1 MDDVYDDDDDA
12 DILAETETDE
22 SLTQQRSFGWG
33 SFRLP
38 SWGRTSRALP
48 RGPSAIQNLKET
60 FSNLILEGDLAA
72 VDQTTLRARIAEL
85 QRLQDEILP
94 YMSSQSANAFE
105 DARNLLERV
114 VEEISVYGEFLDVPG
129 MLRITVSG
137 ADDEGGK
144 SVEGSQLLLHYEQFP
159 EWQNIDTASEASSAH
174 QLPPRPTSTTVTTLR
189 APRPRTHARSLSNST
204 ATSIG
209 SRFSTS
215 SRFTASSRYSN
226 SSTAVPPGPNDIFQW
241 TPLKKIAARLNA
253 AEVIEKYGVP
263 TCVHVKGAVFVG
275 MSKGSVWLW
284 DLKQG
289 RRGTLEPESRGVDVG
304 AVTAIR
310 VSVDRRTLLCGHANG
325 AIRVWDVHRRVIV
338 RSVPASTTAQS
349 ALSNGPEGHESNAAV
364 IHLKSIA
371 KGKGFVSGDDK
382 MVVVA
387 LRPMRVVYR
396 MKRNEVVGE
405 KDRMKGE
412 TSSPGDTVNGDMST
426 QAGIVEEITACLAF
440 SSPVNMSD
448 SRAVLAV
455 AFGKR
460 VSVLSLRFDEQAV
473 AKGDKQAENVKGK
486 GEGVRFDVEWTR
498 EYEEDVCW
506 IGWLEYKLLCCVTA
520 SLTAVLFDVGT
531 GIELGRMPV
540 GSGSPSLGVG
550 SSQEPPLPPAAAVA
564 GGSDA
569 GIPPSDSDPTST
581 ATPRSHPHLSLTLS
595 LNPHLLA
602 SHSHLILLQL
612 PATTTTSSTL
622 PHALS
627 PSSAAPSHIHVGVRL
642 PWSTRLQSLFATGHF
657 RTAVNLGI
665 GFWSGTHRR
674 LVTGLEAGKDTDAVR
689 DRIVEM
695 VKSYV
700 EMSVRGE
707 EDHTVSGT
715 EESVVAGVYRE
726 LAELAVGALVTI
738 GRMDVVFGD
747 VYELFG
753 SKGRVLR
760 WAFFEVLVK
769 FVAEGKVRELGPEMT
784 KEFCEYLLWK
794 ERNKVKDERDSE
806 TKSLGAEEV
815 LLRLELGAIDIN
827 YVLTMAKENG
837 MWRVVWKVYET
848 MGDVVGG
855 VLELL
860 NVAIHL
866 QSPASS
872 LSRPLQTESATS
884 SLFTSLHAHLSPQT
898 VPPSWVTGSFTT
910 QVKAELWSLLLSPYH
925 CRQYSSTASEVGDE
939 PYPYLRALLLLDASY
954 LLALLHSGLQDD
966 TLDSS
971 AIKLQKRIY
980 TSVRSAKTQ
989 EDHDAVGGAVS
1000 TDPVV
1005 IDRQWIVDTL
1015 LETVEG
1021 PEPQVLD
1028 AKSGL
1033 RVGQEVVFTTDFGM
1047 EEVVRVYEYVARWY
1061 GMFPFSIGLKG
1072 EKVERILGLLIIAPV
1087 GYQSRTGDVGME
1099 DGEAR
1104 SSRQHALLAFLDAAV
1119 TFDDSTT
1126 RRFMVLAKEAGFQR
1140 VVEVLARRL
1149 CLYDEIF
1156 LSYLDEQHEQM
1167 RRAGVFDTVR
1177 GLVKEVKERV
1187 LLRKSIE
1194 NVVQRLVNEMDDTQT
1209 VLLVNE
1215 IWPGEHP
1222 RMLQALAG
1230 DEKAVYEYLRAMS
1243 EVCLES
1249 VTSEMSVRFVE
1260 LACRF
1265 SAGEVKPYL
1274 TRVDDRLA
1282 EGERERVL
1290 EVCRRE
1296 GVWDAVVWVLE
1307 RDGEWEEAMK
1317 VIGDALK
1324 SESGKTAEVDQVQNV
1339 METGMTFCE
1348 RWSGTSHG
1356 QVWVRL
1362 LDAVSEAMT
1371 TLEKQNDSA
1380 AAENETQAMKAFL
1393 AQTVHEILHLLP
1405 PHLPLHRVFELFM
1418 LHQPLPTSPPQKSH
1432 PLPLSQARPLL
1443 NSLLSHHTYTTTLLS
1458 VVTRIA
1464 QHDVH
1469 TLQERDVHTR
1479 AKGIRPKHG
1488 VCRRCGRLVHVKV
1501 VEGKV
1506 WVGKSGCLCEKC
1518 RGECGVGRDKR
1529 ARRKGKEREGEDPTD
1544 GGTQK
1549 TASGHVA
1556 MAVTP
1561 TGDEKLMEQMTH
1573 ADRFRQISSR
1583 VSTYDLFQRLSH
1595 SNGHAHA
1602 ESDVDGD
1609 VIDYGDSR
1617 KRILRPRRSAGSI

>member
-1 MDDVYDDDDDA
+1 MDK
-12 DILAETETDE
+12 
-22 SLTQQRSFGWG
+22 QQ
-33 SFRLP
+33 
-38 SWGRTSRALP
+38 
-48 RGPSAIQNLKET
+48 
-60 FSNLILEGDLAA
+60 
-72 VDQTTLRARIAEL
+72 EL
-85 QRLQDEILP
+85 V
-94 YMSSQSANAFE
+94 AWC
-105 DARNLLERV
+105 
-114 VEEISVYGEFLDVPG
+114 
-129 MLRITVSG
+129 TVR
-137 ADDEGGK
+137 E
-144 SVEGSQLLLHYEQFP
+144 
-159 EWQNIDTASEASSAH
+159 
-174 QLPPRPTSTTVTTLR
+174 
-189 APRPRTHARSLSNST
+189 
-204 ATSIG
+204 
-209 SRFSTS
+209 
-215 SRFTASSRYSN
+215 
-226 SSTAVPPGPNDIFQW
+226 
-241 TPLKKIAARLNA
+241 
-253 AEVIEKYGVP
+253 
-263 TCVHVKGAVFVG
+263 
-275 MSKGSVWLW
+275 
-284 DLKQG
+284 
-289 RRGTLEPESRGVDVG
+289 
-304 AVTAIR
+304 
-310 VSVDRRTLLCGHANG
+310 
-325 AIRVWDVHRRVIV
+325 
-338 RSVPASTTAQS
+338 
-349 ALSNGPEGHESNAAV
+349 
-364 IHLKSIA
+364 
-371 KGKGFVSGDDK
+371 

-396 MKRNEVVGE
+396 MKWNEAVGE
-405 KDRMKGE
+405 EDRMNE
-412 TSSPGDTVNGDMST
+412 EASSLGKKVEGDMPT
-426 QAGIVEEITACLAF
+426 QAGMREETTACLAF
-440 SSPVNMSD
+440 TSPVNVSD
-448 SRAVLAV
+448 ARAVLAV

-460 VSVLSLRFDEQAV
+460 VTVSSLRYEKQAA
-473 AKGDKQAENVKGK
+473 AKGDKQADNGKGK

-506 IGWLEYKLLCCVTA
+506 IGWLDYKLLCCVTA
-520 SLTAVLFDVGT
+520 SLTAVLYDLGT
-531 GIELGRMPV
+531 GIELGRMRVGLGSPSPGV
-540 GSGSPSLGVG
+540 GSG
-550 SSQEPPLPPAAAVA
+550 QEPPLPPAAAVV

-569 GIPPSDSDPTST
+569 EILSSDSHPTPA
-581 ATPRSHPHLSLTLS
+581 ATPQLHPHLSMTLS
-595 LNPHLLA
+595 LNSHLLT
-602 SHSHLILLQL
+602 SHSRLILLHL
-612 PATTTTSSTL
+612 PTTTTATSTTL
-622 PHALS
+622 
-627 PSSAAPSHIHVGVRL
+627 AAPTYIHVGVRL
-642 PWSTRLQSLFATGHF
+642 PWSTRLHSLFVTGHF

-707 EDHTVSGT
+707 EDLIVSGT

-726 LAELAVGALVTI
+726 LAELAVGTLVTI
-738 GRMDVVFGD
+738 GRVDVVFGD

-769 FVAEGKVRELGPEMT
+769 FVAEGKVKELGPEMT

-794 ERNKVKDERDSE
+794 ERNKVKDEKDSE

-815 LLRLELGAIDIN
+815 LLRLDLGAIDIH
-827 YVLTMAKENG
+827 YMLTMAKENG

-860 NVAIHL
+860 NAAIHL

-898 VPPSWVTGSFTT
+898 VPPSWATGSFTT

-971 AIKLQKRIY
+971 AIKLQKHIY
-980 TSVRSAKTQ
+980 TSLRSTKTQ
-989 EDHDAVGGAVS
+989 EDAVGGAVS

-1015 LETVEG
+1015 LETIEG

-1072 EKVERILGLLIIAPV
+1072 EKVERILGILIVAPL
-1087 GYQSRTGDVGME
+1087 GYRSRTGDVGMD

-1104 SSRQHALLAFLDAAV
+1104 SSRQHALRAFLDAAV
-1119 TFDDSTT
+1119 TFDNSTT

-1140 VVEVLARRL
+1140 VVEVLARNL
-1149 CLYDEIF
+1149 CLYDEIL
-1156 LSYLDEQHEQM
+1156 LSYLDDQNEQM

-1177 GLVKEVKERV
+1177 GLVKEVKERAV
-1187 LLRKSIE
+1187 LRKSFE
-1194 NVVQRLVNEMDDTQT
+1194 NVVHRLVNEMDARQT
-1209 VLLVNE
+1209 VLVVNE
-1215 IWPGEHP
+1215 IWPGEHS
-1222 RMLQALAG
+1222 RMLQRLAG
-1230 DEKAVYEYLRAMS
+1230 DEKAAYEYLRAMS
-1243 EVCLES
+1243 EVCWECM
-1249 VTSEMSVRFVE
+1249 TSEMTVRFVE

-1317 VIGDALK
+1317 VIGEALK
-1324 SESGKTAEVDQVQNV
+1324 SESGKTAEVDQVRNV

-1362 LDAVSEAMT
+1362 LDAVSDAMT
-1371 TLEKQNDSA
+1371 AVEKQNDSA
-1380 AAENETQAMKAFL
+1380 ADENGTQAMKEFL
-1393 AQTVHEILHLLP
+1393 AQSVHEILHLLP
-1405 PHLPLHRVFELFM
+1405 PHLPLHTVFELFM
-1418 LHQPLPTSPPQKSH
+1418 LHQPSPTSPPQTPH
-1432 PLPLSQARPLL
+1432 PISLSQVRPLL

-1488 VCRRCGRLVHVKV
+1488 VCCRCGRLVHVKV

-1518 RGECGVGRDKR
+1518 RSECGVGRDKR
-1529 ARRKGKEREGEDPTD
+1529 AKRKGKEKEGEDPSD

-1549 TASGHVA
+1549 TASGDLTT
-1556 MAVTP
+1556 AVTHSD
-1561 TGDEKLMEQMTH
+1561 DEKLMEQMTH
-1573 ADRFRQISSR
+1573 ADRFRQMSSR
-1583 VSTYDLFQRLSH
+1583 VSTVSL
-1595 SNGHAHA
+1595 G
-1602 ESDVDGD
+1602 
-1609 VIDYGDSR
+1609 
-1617 KRILRPRRSAGSI
+1617 ILLHIRPEPPNKT